1 MMTERP
7 PKSALLRRGF
17 LLFVAMVG
25 AMAFTLLMGWPWF
38 VYIPIFLAASCVISM
53 VFPYEGERW
62 YGFLWFRYLRN
73 RTDEDEPRA

>member
-1 MMTERP
+1 MTERP

-38 VYIPIFLAASCVISM
+38 VYIPIFLAASCVISIG
-53 VFPYEGERW
+53 VPVRGRAVVR
-62 YGFLWFRYLRN
+62 LLVVQYLRN